1 MFDCETKIRAS
12 RTLHSHALRAD
23 SVIAVSLLIFFAAS
37 AAPFFCGIIIEK
49 DFIKKPLSNI
59 FGLEGFNYFAL
70 IFSVVLFFFVLFAAS
85 AVRYGRE
92 YWFWQ
97 RSGYEYT
104 PVYTAFCGFK
114 HIFRACS
121 LWINLKL
128 ISLFWYTLTLLP
140 AVATA
145 FICYTLLKRSASA
158 AVIYALAVCTAVLSA
173 IGLVFAFIIM
183 QRYALSY
190 AFIFENPSLKARQA
204 VKESKKIMF
213 TNEKKLAAL
222 KLSFSAWFLSC
233 IFILPI
239 FYVAPYYKLSVC
251 AFSRRLYFNCGKLF
265 FHSIK
270 VVM

>member
-1 MFDCETKIRAS
+1 MRECETKIRAS
-12 RTLHSHALRAD
+12 RAIQAHIFRAD
-23 SVIAVSLLIFFAAS
+23 LVIIISLLIFFISS
-37 AAPFFCGIIIEK
+37 AAPFFFGIIIEK
-49 DFIKKPLSNI
+49 DFIKKPLSDI
-59 FGLEGFNYFAL
+59 LGLEGFNYFAL
-70 IFSVVLFFFVLFAAS
+70 LFSVILFFFVLFAAS
-85 AVRYGRE
+85 SVRCGRE

-121 LWINLKL
+121 LWIRLKL
-128 ISLFWYTLTLLP
+128 ISFFWYTLTLLP
-140 AVATA
+140 AGATT
-145 FICYTLLKRSASA
+145 FICYMLLKRSASA
-158 AVIYALAVCTAVLSA
+158 AVIYALAISAAVLCL
-173 IGLVFAFIIM
+173 IGLIFAFIIM

-233 IFILPI
+233 IFLLPI

-270 VVM
+270 VVL